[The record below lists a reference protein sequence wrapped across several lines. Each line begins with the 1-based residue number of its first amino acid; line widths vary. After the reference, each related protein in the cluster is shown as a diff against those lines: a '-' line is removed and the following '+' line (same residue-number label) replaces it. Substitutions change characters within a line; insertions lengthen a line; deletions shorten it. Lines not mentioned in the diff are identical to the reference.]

1 MTRLFEVPAIVLG
14 GGINGLGMVRNLG
27 KSGVPVFCVCKTVDP
42 AFFSRYCL
50 KRFLIHSF
58 EEDALRRFL
67 REFSKKETARPVV
80 FSTDDIGT
88 LALSRL
94 QGDIKD
100 DFELVVP
107 RKEAAERLI
116 IKRKFYEFLAENDIP
131 HPQVVIPSDVND
143 LKRVKKE
150 LGYPVFVRP
159 SLSPIFNTLF
169 HKKGFLAYSENELI
183 RFCDLTR
190 KNNIDVIFQEI
201 IQGPDSGIYGI
212 AGYFDKRSRPVALFA
227 YHRLRGW
234 PPVFGNNSLIESV
247 ALSTIQSAK
256 ETATK
261 CLSQLGYHGVMEA
274 EFKLDPRDNRFKML
288 EINARSWWQNSFPT
302 KCGLNIIFKAYLDAI
317 GEHSEYSESYL
328 TGLKWINFLTDLP
341 SSILTN
347 EIATKTWV
355 HSLRM
360 IRDEAFFDPRDPI
373 PPMTTPIC
381 QISKLLLR

>member
-1 MTRLFEVPAIVLG
+1 VTSRFEVPAIILG
-14 GGINGLGMVRNLG
+14 GGINGLGLVRNLG
-27 KSGVPVFCVCKTVDP
+27 KSGVPVFCVCRTVDP
-42 AFFSRYCL
+42 VFFSKYCL
-50 KRFLIHSF
+50 KRFLIQSF
-58 EEDALRRFL
+58 EEDPLRRFL
-67 REFSKKETARPVV
+67 REFSRKETVRPVV

-94 QGDIKD
+94 QSDIRD
-100 DFELVVP
+100 DFELIVP
-107 RKEAAERLI
+107 RKEVAERII
-116 IKRKFYEFLAENDIP
+116 IKRKFYEFLAVNDIP
-131 HPQVVIPSDVND
+131 HPQVVMPSNFED

-159 SLSPIFNTLF
+159 SLSPIFNRLF
-169 HKKGFLAYSENELI
+169 HKKGFLAYSESELI
-183 RFCDLTR
+183 RFFDLTR
-190 KNNIDVIFQEI
+190 KQNIDVIFQEI
-201 IQGPDSGIYGI
+201 IQGSDNRIYGI
-212 AGYFDKRSRPVALFA
+212 SGYFDKRSKPMALFA

-247 ALSTIQSAK
+247 ALPTIQSAK

-261 CLSQLGYHGVMEA
+261 CLSRLGYHGVMEA

-317 GEHSEYSESYL
+317 GEHGEYGESYL
-328 TGLKWINFLTDLP
+328 IGLKWINILNDLP
-341 SSILTN
+341 SSILTS
-347 EIATKTWV
+347 EMATKTWV

-373 PPMTTPIC
+373 PPMTTLMC